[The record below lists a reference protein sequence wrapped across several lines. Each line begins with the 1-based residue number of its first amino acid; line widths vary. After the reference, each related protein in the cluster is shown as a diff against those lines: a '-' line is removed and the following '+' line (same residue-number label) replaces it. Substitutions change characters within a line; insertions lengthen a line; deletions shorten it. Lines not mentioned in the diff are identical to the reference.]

1 MAPYAISLV
10 LIRVD
15 CGVQRPVY
23 YVSKSLHEAE
33 VCYVPLE
40 KAILAVVLG
49 TCKLPHYFQ
58 AHMVVVLTQLP
69 LKAIHQSANYTG
81 RVAKWGT
88 ILGAFDIKYM
98 PRTSIKG
105 QVLADLV
112 AEFTEPLVEELK
124 PVENMD
130 GKLVGTI
137 SQHGFSPW
145 EVYVDGVSN
154 QKGSGVRLV
163 LISTEKVIVEKSLR
177 LDFSTTNNEAEYEAR
192 MMGMAMVQRTGGES
206 VKVFSNSRLVGGQVK
221 GEFEAKDEQM

>member
-1 MAPYAISLV
+1 M
-10 LIRVD
+10 
-15 CGVQRPVY
+15 
-23 YVSKSLHEAE
+23 
-33 VCYVPLE
+33 
-40 KAILAVVLG
+40 LG
-49 TCKLPHYFQ
+49 TRKLPHYFQ
-58 AHMVVVLTQLP
+58 THTVVVLTQLP

-177 LDFSTTNNEAEYEAR
+177 LDFSTTNNEAEYEAL
-192 MMGMAMVQRTGGES
+192 MMGMAMVQRMGGKS
-206 VKVFSNSRLVGGQVK
+206 VKFFSDLRLVVSQVK
-221 GEFEAKDEQM
+221 GEFKAKDERMQGYLSQVKCLQSVFESFDLLHIPRSGNTHVDSLAMLATSSA